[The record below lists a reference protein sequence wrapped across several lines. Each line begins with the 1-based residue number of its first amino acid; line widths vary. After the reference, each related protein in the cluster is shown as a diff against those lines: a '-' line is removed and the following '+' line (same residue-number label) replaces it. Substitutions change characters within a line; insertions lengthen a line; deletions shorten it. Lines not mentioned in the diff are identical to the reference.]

1 MSESLYRIADQY
13 LADMRQLES
22 MDIDDVTFTDTLDGL
37 AGDLEVKATNVALFV
52 RNLESFADQIKLAEQ
67 GMTARRKAIENKADR
82 IRQYL
87 LDNMQRT
94 GITKIDSPWFS
105 LTVKKN
111 PPSVV
116 IDSLQD
122 IPASMMVQP
131 LPPPPS
137 PDKKAISA
145 ALKAGQEVA
154 GAHLESGVRLEI
166 K

>member
-1 MSESLYRIADQY
+1 MGESLYKIADAY
-13 LADMRQLES
+13 LVDMRQLES
-22 MDIDDVTFTDTLDGL
+22 MDIDDATFTDTLEGL
-37 AGDLEVKATNVALFV
+37 QGDLEAKATNVALFV

-122 IPASMMVQP
+122 IPASMMTQP

-137 PDKKAISA
+137 PDKKLIAS

-154 GAHLESGVRLEI
+154 GAHLESDVRLEI